1 MVATCEDDSVV
12 VVVVTSSDMMVDLL
26 YAHPQH
32 SNVLKH
38 HLLVIF

>member
-12 VVVVTSSDMMVDLL
+12 VVATSSEMMVDLP
-26 YAHPQH
+26 YAHLQH

-38 HLLVIF
+38 HLLVMF